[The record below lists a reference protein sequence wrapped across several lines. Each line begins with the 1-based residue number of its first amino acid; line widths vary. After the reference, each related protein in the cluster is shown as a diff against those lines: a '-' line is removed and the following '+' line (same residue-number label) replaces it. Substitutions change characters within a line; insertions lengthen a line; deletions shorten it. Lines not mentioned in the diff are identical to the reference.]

1 MKSLFPGAMRELES
15 SATKGFPGGGSPD
28 AVISIHR
35 DGRIKEGTMV
45 ITTVALKDKILE
57 MYPEIEDHK
66 VSVGLDFDEQTNG
79 YILTFKR
86 GTEALTTRIE
96 KQDADDCM
104 NGIKCVYLGIQVA
117 QFIKNFEERQVFSRK
132 AA

>member
-1 MKSLFPGAMRELES
+1 
-15 SATKGFPGGGSPD
+15 
-28 AVISIHR
+28 
-35 DGRIKEGTMV
+35 MV
-45 ITTVALKDKILE
+45 FTNVALKDKIME

-66 VSVGLDFDEQTNG
+66 VSVGLNFDEQKDA

-86 GTEALTTRIE
+86 GAETLTTRLE

-104 NGIKCVYLGIQVA
+104 NGIKCVSLGIQVM
-117 QFIKNFEERQVFSRK
+117 QFIKNFDERQIFGRT